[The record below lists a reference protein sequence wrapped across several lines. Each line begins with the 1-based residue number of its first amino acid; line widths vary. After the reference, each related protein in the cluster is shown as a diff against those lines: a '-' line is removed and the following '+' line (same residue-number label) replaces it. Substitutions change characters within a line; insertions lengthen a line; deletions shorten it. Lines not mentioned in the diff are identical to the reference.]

1 MNKINWTLVIISI
14 AFTVW
19 GIMTFVCYCIMED
32 IYNDKIEQIT
42 EQRDRLS
49 DCVRFGIDNGCLT
62 EEEVELFIDGDVDSL
77 TKWVYSY

>member
-1 MNKINWTLVIISI
+1 MNKIDWTLVIISL
-14 AFTVW
+14 AFAVW
-19 GIMTFVCYCIMED
+19 GIMTFVSYCIMED
-32 IYNDKIEQIT
+32 RYNDKIEQIT

-77 TKWVYSY
+77 PKWVYSY